1 MKMKADDPLRVN
13 VEEILGASERATIL
27 TQSLLAFSRKQTI
40 NLVSLEL
47 NALVKRFEKFLGRLL
62 REDIEARIICSA
74 TPLSLIADSGQ
85 LEQVLMNLSVN
96 ARDAMPNG
104 GCLTIE
110 TELVNLDDAF
120 VNAHGYGKPGA
131 YALLSVADTGS
142 GMDGATKKR
151 LFEPFF
157 TTKEQ
162 GKGTGLGLAIV
173 YGIIKKHEGFIT
185 VYSEPGQ
192 GAVFKVYLPIA
203 KGEVDQ
209 ADQKS
214 AAADAVRGG
223 TETILVAEDDAVL
236 RKLSVTILEQAG
248 YTVIEAVDG
257 EDAIAKF
264 AANKD
269 AVRIVILDGIMPKK
283 NGKEAYDAIKA
294 LLPEVK
300 AIFMS
305 GYAEDIF
312 TRDGL
317 PASEVTFILKPISPN
332 VFLGK
337 VREVLDQ

>member
-1 MKMKADDPLRVN
+1 MDA
-13 VEEILGASERATIL
+13 AT
-27 TQSLLAFSRKQTI
+27 
-40 NLVSLEL
+40 
-47 NALVKRFEKFLGRLL
+47 
-62 REDIEARIICSA
+62 RE
-74 TPLSLIADSGQ
+74 
-85 LEQVLMNLSVN
+85 
-96 ARDAMPNG
+96 
-104 GCLTIE
+104 
-110 TELVNLDDAF
+110 
-120 VNAHGYGKPGA
+120 
-131 YALLSVADTGS
+131 
-142 GMDGATKKR
+142 R

-173 YGIIKKHEGFIT
+173 YGIIKKHEGFIN

-203 KGEVDQ
+203 KGD
-209 ADQKS
+209 ADQKEGMAS
-214 AAADAVRGG
+214 AAPVRGG
-223 TETILVAEDDAVL
+223 TETILVAEDDTVL
-236 RKLSVTILEQAG
+236 RKLSVAILEQAG

-294 LLPEVK
+294 LLPDVK

-312 TRDGL
+312 TRHGL
-317 PASEVTFILKPISPN
+317 PASEVTFIRKPVSPN